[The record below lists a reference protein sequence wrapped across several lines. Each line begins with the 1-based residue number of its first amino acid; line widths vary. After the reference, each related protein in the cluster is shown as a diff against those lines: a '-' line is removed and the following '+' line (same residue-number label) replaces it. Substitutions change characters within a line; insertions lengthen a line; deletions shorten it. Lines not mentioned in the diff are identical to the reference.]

1 MRNFLFCLLALC
13 SVSVFGQPFVTRYEK
28 SGGTESP
35 TYPEIIAWWKTL
47 DAASPIIHMMEMGPT
62 DAGYPL
68 HLILVSTDKN
78 FDLVRAKQQKKNI
91 IFINNGI
98 HPGEPDGI
106 DASMLLVRDIVQ
118 NKFKLPSNIILALIP
133 VYNIGGALN
142 RSTNYRIDQ
151 NGPVEKG
158 FRGNAQNLDLNRD
171 FIKMDSRN
179 AMTFA
184 KIFHYLDPDVFVDN
198 HVSNGADYQH
208 VMTLLTSQHNKL
220 GGVMGSFMNKT
231 FEPALYG
238 LMKTKGFD
246 LVPYVNHFGETPDQG
261 WPEFFDSPRY
271 GSGYGTLWNTFSF
284 VPETHMLKP
293 YKLRV
298 EATKALMESFIEFTA
313 LHGKTISELRTQ
325 TAKAQQKQEAFPLA
339 WQWDRTKWNEIT
351 FKGYEATRKPSEVSG
366 LPRLFYDKSKPYE
379 KKIPFYNHYRDTLS
393 VQRPAAY
400 IIPQGWW
407 KVIERLQA
415 NNIQMKRLQKD
426 TSIQVEVYRIE
437 NYQSGTRPYEGHH
450 INRQVQISKTVK
462 TVRFRNGDYYIPV
475 SQKGSRFLL
484 EVLEPQGEDSYFAWN
499 FFDPILGQKE
509 GFSDYVFE
517 ETAAAF
523 LKANPSVKQKL
534 EERKATDSAFAKSA
548 GAQLSFIYQ
557 QSPYYEASHNL
568 YPVYRIVSPVSKAF
582 LRE

>member
-1 MRNFLFCLLALC
+1 MRKILFSLLLLC
-13 SVSVFGQPFVTRYEK
+13 SFSSFSQQFITRFET
-28 SGGTESP
+28 SGGNESP
-35 TYPEIIAWWKTL
+35 TYPEIITWWKKLAT
-47 DAASPIIHMMEMGPT
+47 AYPTIKMMEMGPT
-62 DAGYPL
+62 DSGYPL
-68 HLILVSTDKN
+68 HLILVSTSKS
-78 FDLVRAKQQKKNI
+78 FDLVKARQQKKTI
-91 IFINNGI
+91 LFINNGI

-106 DASMLLVRDIVQ
+106 DATMLLVREMVQ
-118 NKFKLPSNIILALIP
+118 GKYKLPSNIVFAFIP

-171 FIKMDSRN
+171 FIKMDSKN

-220 GGVMGSFMNKT
+220 GGTMGEYMNKT
-231 FEPALYG
+231 FEPALYS

-246 LVPYVNHFGETPDQG
+246 LVPYVNHFGDTPDKG
-261 WPEFFDSPRY
+261 WPEFYDSPRY

-293 YKLRV
+293 YQQRV
-298 EATKALMESFIEFTA
+298 EATKALMESFIEFA
-313 LHGKTISELRTQ
+313 AQHGKTIRELRDQ
-325 TAKAQQKQEAFPLA
+325 TAKVQQAQKEVPLA
-339 WQWDRTKWNEIT
+339 WQLDRSQWSEII

-366 LPRLFYDKSKPYE
+366 LPRLFYDRNKPYE
-379 KKIPFYNHYRDTLS
+379 KRIPFYNHYRDSLFIE
-393 VQRPAAY
+393 RPQAY

-415 NNIQMKRLQKD
+415 NNIQMQRLQND
-426 TSIQVEVYRIE
+426 TMFFVETYQVES
-437 NYQSGTRPYEGHH
+437 YQSTPRPYEGHH
-450 INRQVQISKTVK
+450 LNRQVQVSKTVK
-462 TVRFRNGDYYIPV
+462 KVSFRKGDYYIPL
-475 SQKGSRFLL
+475 SQRGSRFLM
-484 EVLEPQGEDSYFAWN
+484 EVLEPQADDSYFAWN

-523 LKANPSVKQKL
+523 LKANPSAKQKL
-534 EERKATDSAFAKSA
+534 EERKLTDSAFAKSA
-548 GAQLSFIYQ
+548 AAQLNYVYQ
-557 QSPYYEASHNL
+557 LSPYYEPSHNR
-568 YPVYRIVSPVSKAF
+568 YPVYRVPATPAK
-582 LRE
+582 